1 MSKVT
6 EEIKSR
12 LDIVSIISEYVQLK
26 PAGVNS
32 KGRCPFHN
40 EKTPSFMVNRERQ
53 FWHCFGCNTG
63 GDVFEFLMKIENL
76 EFVEALKILAD
87 KTGVKLED
95 NERIETNKNEKNRL
109 LDIVRL
115 AAKFYHKVLLDS
127 PQSVAARA
135 YVLEERALT
144 LHTLDEWQI
153 GYIPENWDTLT
164 QFLLKKGFG
173 INDMVHAGLVLQK
186 QGGGWYDR
194 FRGRIMFPLSDAQ
207 GNVVGFTGRLLKD
220 DPTGQQGK
228 YVNSPQ
234 TPLYDKS
241 KLLYG
246 LHYAKRAIKEKGF
259 VVVVEGQ
266 MDVIACHEYGM
277 CNVVASSG
285 TALTH
290 EQVRLLKRFTSHIYL
305 AFDADAAGQ
314 LAARRGIDIAL
325 AEGMVV
331 RIITIPQQIAKDPDE
346 CIRKAPDAWS
356 RAVETARH
364 LMEYY
369 FDIFTLGV
377 DLNDAQARTNT
388 AKQLIGEIIKLP
400 DPIDREYW
408 LDKLAH
414 LLGVSV
420 MVLKEQLKVELSRK
434 KPQSASQKSAQI
446 SSQFTPQEEPAH
458 KISRQI
464 LAWCLKYP
472 SLWTEVLV
480 SIKMNALPTVALK
493 NIFLA
498 AQVSH
503 DKIGEQCKDAKEESH
518 EMALAE
524 LLSNDLFDGADEDM
538 NEADEPRNSAQ
549 ELVTRLNMWY
559 TAKKRQEL
567 ARTME
572 EAERAGD
579 VPRMQLIAEELNKL
593 LEH

>member
-12 LDIVSIISEYVQLK
+12 LDIVSLIGEYVQLK

-40 EKTPSFMVNRERQ
+40 ERTPSFMVSRERQ

-63 GDVFEFLMKIENL
+63 GDVFDFLMKIENL
-76 EFVEALKILAD
+76 EFVEVLKMLAD

-95 NERIETNKNEKNRL
+95 NERVETNKNEKNRL

-127 PQSVAARA
+127 PQSAAARA
-135 YVLEERALT
+135 YVLEDRALAP
-144 LHTLDEWQI
+144 HALDEWQI
-153 GYIPENWDTLT
+153 GYITESWDTLT

-173 INDMVHAGLVLQK
+173 INDMVNAGLVMQK

-228 YVNSPQ
+228 YVNTPQ
-234 TPLYDKS
+234 TSLYDKS

-246 LHYAKRAIKEKGF
+246 LHYAKSAIKEKGF

-277 CNVVASSG
+277 RNVVASSG
-285 TALTH
+285 TALTV
-290 EQVRLLKRFTSHIYL
+290 EQVRLLKRFTSQIYL

-325 AEGMVV
+325 AEGMIV

-346 CIRKAPDAWS
+346 CIRKDPDVWKQS
-356 RAVETARH
+356 VENARP

-369 FDIFTLGV
+369 FEIFTFGV

-388 AKQLIGEIIKLP
+388 TKQLIREIIKLP

-420 MVLKEQLKVELSRK
+420 SVLKEQLKVELRRS
-434 KPQSASQKSAQI
+434 KPHFAVQKPAQTSSPLVSQ
-446 SSQFTPQEEPAH
+446 EDPAH
-458 KISRQI
+458 KIGRQI

-472 SLWTEVLV
+472 SLWTEVLT
-480 SIKMNALPTVALK
+480 SIKINALPSIALQ
-493 NIFLA
+493 NIFSA
-498 AQVSH
+498 AQEAQG
-503 DKIGEQCKDAKEESH
+503 KIGPQFKNAKDESH
-518 EMALAE
+518 EIMLAE
-524 LLSNDLFDGADEDM
+524 FLSNDLFESGNEDIDEE
-538 NEADEPRNSAQ
+538 NESHRSAR
-549 ELVTRLNMWY
+549 ELVTRLNVWY
-559 TAKKRQEL
+559 TTRKRQEL
-567 ARTME
+567 ARNME

-579 VPRMQLIAEELNKL
+579 FVRMQSISEELKQL
-593 LEH
+593 IF